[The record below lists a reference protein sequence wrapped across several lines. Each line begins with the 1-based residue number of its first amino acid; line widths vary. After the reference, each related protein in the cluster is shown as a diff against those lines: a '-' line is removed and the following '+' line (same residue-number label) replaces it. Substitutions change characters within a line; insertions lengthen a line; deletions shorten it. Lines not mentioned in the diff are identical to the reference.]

1 MNAPITRRIPTLGPC
16 EYDSA
21 RVPPPGGHEPPH
33 QRGYIR
39 SSFQRAQVPPGPT
52 QVDVPFAA
60 TCMGPQGG
68 HTKARRASVW
78 QQRPPS
84 GSRVSFLV
92 SPRIPGRLS
101 SGVARAARCTAAVE
115 KKARVRQNTPRRD
128 VTTPCLRSYHSHA
141 SRYALLLPGIQ
152 HTFCWYPGGYQHSGA
167 TSAAP
172 QPPPP
177 PVTCTVRSRARS
189 GSRGRRS
196 SVVAAVGRRPSGS
209 GERARARAWGRGEGR
224 RERGGFELPPD
235 VASVGNRAAAS
246 G

>member
-1 MNAPITRRIPTLGPC
+1 M
-16 EYDSA
+16 
-21 RVPPPGGHEPPH
+21 
-33 QRGYIR
+33 
-39 SSFQRAQVPPGPT
+39 
-52 QVDVPFAA
+52 
-60 TCMGPQGG
+60 
-68 HTKARRASVW
+68 SVC
-78 QQRPPS
+78 

-196 SVVAAVGRRPSGS
+196 SVVAAVSRRPSAVGRRPSAVGLGRAS
-209 GERARARAWGRGEGR
+209 ARARAGAGGGGEEREGGSNCRRMSRRSGIGR
-224 RERGGFELPPD
+224 RRR
-235 VASVGNRAAAS
+235 VSW
-246 G
+246 